1 MKLTGMIAVMVLAV
15 SSVVALPATAAE
27 QSPKCPK
34 MQFVVVRSAQ
44 DSTDTNADQGFLGE
58 VVSPVVDAA
67 NTGKKLTSQRDFP
80 R

>member
-34 MQFVVVRSAQ
+34 MQFVVV
-44 DSTDTNADQGFLGE
+44 
-58 VVSPVVDAA
+58 
-67 NTGKKLTSQRDFP
+67 
-80 R
+80 